1 MVFYRQGRLWDCVES
16 KWKENRPRCCAE
28 ENLWCI
34 PECNRCPENIQRDFV
49 PSRVFWS
56 SKYNQVSLLPEI
68 LRLRA
73 VSAAHKCMKPSWNH
87 NIRWKCNNQYLFRL
101 LNVVAAKND
110 KDIYLVFE
118 YMDTDLH
125 AVIRKGGILQDAH
138 QRYIMA
144 QLLRATAYLHS
155 GNVIH
160 RDHKP
165 SNILLDSDC
174 LGTCSNNNVL

>member
-1 MVFYRQGRLWDCVES
+1 MHES
-16 KWKENRPRCCAE
+16 IIFGEKGN
-28 ENLWCI
+28 
-34 PECNRCPENIQRDFV
+34 
-49 PSRVFWS
+49 
-56 SKYNQVSLLPEI
+56 
-68 LRLRA
+68 
-73 VSAAHKCMKPSWNH
+73 NH
-87 NIRWKCNNQYLFRL
+87 YLFRL

>member
-1 MVFYRQGRLWDCVES
+1 M
-16 KWKENRPRCCAE
+16 
-28 ENLWCI
+28 
-34 PECNRCPENIQRDFV
+34 
-49 PSRVFWS
+49 
-56 SKYNQVSLLPEI
+56 
-68 LRLRA
+68 
-73 VSAAHKCMKPSWNH
+73 
-87 NIRWKCNNQYLFRL
+87 
-101 LNVVAAKND
+101 NVVAAKND

-174 LGTCSNNNVL
+174 LGTCSNKTVLQST

>member
-1 MVFYRQGRLWDCVES
+1 M
-16 KWKENRPRCCAE
+16 
-28 ENLWCI
+28 
-34 PECNRCPENIQRDFV
+34 
-49 PSRVFWS
+49 
-56 SKYNQVSLLPEI
+56 
-68 LRLRA
+68 
-73 VSAAHKCMKPSWNH
+73 
-87 NIRWKCNNQYLFRL
+87 
-101 LNVVAAKND
+101 VAAKND

-125 AVIRKGGILQDAH
+125 AVIRKGGILQDSH

-174 LGTCSNNNVL
+174 LGMSSILSNIQLFVNIEHYYETVQSKFVILVLPGRYRNYPLLATVNPMTLFQL

>member
-1 MVFYRQGRLWDCVES
+1 M
-16 KWKENRPRCCAE
+16 
-28 ENLWCI
+28 
-34 PECNRCPENIQRDFV
+34 
-49 PSRVFWS
+49 
-56 SKYNQVSLLPEI
+56 LPEI

-73 VSAAHKCMKPSWNH
+73 GSAAHKSIIFGEKGNNH
-87 NIRWKCNNQYLFRL
+87 YLFRL

>member
-1 MVFYRQGRLWDCVES
+1 
-16 KWKENRPRCCAE
+16 
-28 ENLWCI
+28 
-34 PECNRCPENIQRDFV
+34 
-49 PSRVFWS
+49 
-56 SKYNQVSLLPEI
+56 
-68 LRLRA
+68 
-73 VSAAHKCMKPSWNH
+73 
-87 NIRWKCNNQYLFRL
+87 
-101 LNVVAAKND
+101 
-110 KDIYLVFE
+110 
-118 YMDTDLH
+118 MDTDLH

-174 LGTCSNNNVL
+174 LGTCSNNNVLWSPWWFRKIFMFEHSNSENLWFWSSKIVIPITPTRKRTRHISSSIDWICCHKVVSCPWNIIIVSSLYKGRWYVVLGMHSRWNAFRKTSFPRFGDYVKGGIFT

>member
-1 MVFYRQGRLWDCVES
+1 MGSPVSILLIQPRDHKIS
-16 KWKENRPRCCAE
+16 KK
-28 ENLWCI
+28 
-34 PECNRCPENIQRDFV
+34 
-49 PSRVFWS
+49 
-56 SKYNQVSLLPEI
+56 LLI
-68 LRLRA
+68 
-73 VSAAHKCMKPSWNH
+73 NH
-87 NIRWKCNNQYLFRL
+87 HLFRL

>member
-1 MVFYRQGRLWDCVES
+1 M
-16 KWKENRPRCCAE
+16 PREHFEKFC
-28 ENLWCI
+28 
-34 PECNRCPENIQRDFV
+34 
-49 PSRVFWS
+49 S
-56 SKYNQVSLLPEI
+56 SKNFLIIKI
-68 LRLRA
+68 LSSTYTLFACTLQRGAPARDRI
-73 VSAAHKCMKPSWNH
+73 SIS
-87 NIRWKCNNQYLFRL
+87 IFRL

-174 LGTCSNNNVL
+174 LGTCSRIGYYIL